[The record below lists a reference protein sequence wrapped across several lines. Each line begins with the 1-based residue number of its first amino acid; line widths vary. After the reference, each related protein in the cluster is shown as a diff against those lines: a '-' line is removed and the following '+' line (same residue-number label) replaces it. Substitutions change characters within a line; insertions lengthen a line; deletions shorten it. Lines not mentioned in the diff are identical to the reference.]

1 MDDLGL
7 AHGIVC
13 RGTGAG
19 TGTPTGAGTGTAIA
33 GGGGNV
39 GTSHAPSSLPALHMG
54 PSSPAPPRTPAAC
67 ELILEAET
75 VAQFN
80 QTIIREAEVRAEAG
94 NARVVLTCLPAHRA
108 RGFPWTARRRRRL
121 RGRRAQL
128 AGRASWRG
136 KGTEREEQRK
146 EEIDLEWSSNLRPAT
161 ATVTVTANGVKPR
174 PEPKGKRVN
183 GPGLATTRPY
193 LIIGP
198 VRTDDIVIP
207 VWSHSPYPKKKTKRK

>member
-1 MDDLGL
+1 
-7 AHGIVC
+7 
-13 RGTGAG
+13 
-19 TGTPTGAGTGTAIA
+19 
-33 GGGGNV
+33 
-39 GTSHAPSSLPALHMG
+39 MG

-174 PEPKGKRVN
+174 PEPKGKRGN

-207 VWSHSPYPKKKTKRK
+207 VWSHSPYPKKNEAKINQRSDGSVQRCRLQRRRQRNVGDCIAHARTPHTAIQRRAST